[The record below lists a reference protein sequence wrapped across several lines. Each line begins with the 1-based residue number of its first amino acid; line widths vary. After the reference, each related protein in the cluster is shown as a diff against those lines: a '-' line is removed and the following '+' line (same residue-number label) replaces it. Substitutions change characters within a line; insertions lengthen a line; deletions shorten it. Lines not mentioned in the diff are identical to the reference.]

1 MHKLLMGFSLL
12 NSASVIQPLLL
23 LRDICLRFAF
33 YLSPSLSLSFFVL
46 PFFLLS
52 SLPPSFSFNQF
63 FQHRLL
69 WSFPLSHT
77 LFLVVPFSLT
87 LIYTALS
94 IPLVPLFYPL
104 SRPPISDFPFF
115 LSSSLCLSFYQN
127 ERSGPFSVINRHTRL
142 SDFTKNIR

>member
-33 YLSPSLSLSFFVL
+33 YLSPSLSLSPFLSFL
-46 PFFLLS
+46 FFLLS

-115 LSSSLCLSFYQN
+115 LSSSLPLS
-127 ERSGPFSVINRHTRL
+127 L
-142 SDFTKNIR
+142 SLFLSE